1 MAVTN
6 EMTNYAEFTVE
17 KKIEGAY
24 RWMRIGM
31 WLAYFLVPAILM
43 IIMFALG
50 LGAIALIVFI
60 PLYFPFLLPK
70 IIYPATFRYVDIE
83 YEYIIVSGDLSVSYI
98 YGNRSRKEWLPP
110 TSISSMTHIAPYRD
124 EYKAEADSED
134 IVNRYEAVSTRDHP
148 DNYYAVFNNA
158 KGEKCMVM
166 FQVTAK
172 VIKLL
177 TFHNKK
183 TITAEVST

>member
-1 MAVTN
+1 MPVTN
-6 EMTNYAEFTVE
+6 EMANFAEYTVE
-17 KKIEGAY
+17 KKVEGSY
-24 RWMRIGM
+24 RWKRIGM
-31 WLAYFLVPAILM
+31 WLSYFLVPAILM

-83 YEYIIVSGDLSVSYI
+83 YEYTIISGDLTISYI
-98 YGNRSRKEWLPP
+98 FGRRSRKEWLAP
-110 TSISSMTHIAPYRD
+110 TSISSMQRIAPYRN
-124 EYKAEADSED
+124 EYKAEADSDD
-134 IVNRYEAVSTRDHP
+134 IVNRYEAVATKNHP
-148 DNYYAVFNNA
+148 DNYYALFDNE

-166 FQVTAK
+166 FQATTK

-177 TFHNKK
+177 AFHNKK
-183 TITAEVST
+183 TIVAEVSA